1 MEPLNQG
8 IFGAK
13 RMSVEMHRAPS
24 FSALFA
30 EKGGKLHLPDQ
41 QRMSVEMRLRRVS
54 TNLMVTFAL
63 AFVLTPWTSRATS
76 CTSEPQLGSLD
87 RDALSAIIT
96 KVANAV
102 IAQDDSTLQAVL
114 LPQEASQWEGMR
126 GAVEQAAPLVKGG
139 QFQLRNL
146 YVLDA
151 SDQTAS
157 QDTQFFCSNA
167 SGSLTVTISMSAL
180 PPGRYAVALAD
191 ALGSP
196 EAGQIGVVLAWDG
209 AATAWKLAGLT
220 VRPGVFDG
228 HDGVWYWV
236 RGRSLAKADPWSA
249 WFSYD
254 AARYLLLPVD
264 FLSSPNLEK
273 LRQEQALIMP
283 SPQSA
288 FPLSLPDGDRTWT
301 IEAVGLDPS
310 LREADLGVVYQ
321 STGVTD
327 PAALRTE
334 ATAVLSAFL
343 KAQPGIRANF
353 HGLWAY
359 AEKDGKRTA
368 IIELPMA
375 KIP

>member
-1 MEPLNQG
+1 MKV
-8 IFGAK
+8 A
-13 RMSVEMHRAPS
+13 
-24 FSALFA
+24 
-30 EKGGKLHLPDQ
+30 
-41 QRMSVEMRLRRVS
+41 MRLRWMV
-54 TNLMVTFAL
+54 LMAL
-63 AFVLTPWTSRATS
+63 ALLLAPWTSRAAS
-76 CTSEPQLGSLD
+76 CTPEPQLGSLD
-87 RDALSAIIT
+87 RDALSAIVT
-96 KVANAV
+96 KVANALT
-102 IAQDDSTLQAVL
+102 AQDYSTLQAVL
-114 LPQEASQWEGMR
+114 LPQEAAQWEGIR
-126 GAVEQAAPLVKGG
+126 AAVEQAAPLLKGG

-146 YVLDA
+146 YLLDA
-151 SDQTAS
+151 SEQTAPA
-157 QDTQFFCSNA
+157 DTQFFCSNA
-167 SGSLTVTISMSAL
+167 AGSLTVTVNMSAL

-191 ALGSP
+191 AAGAPL
-196 EAGQIGVVLAWDG
+196 AGQIGLVLAWDG
-209 AATAWKLAGLT
+209 AAKEWKLAGLT

-236 RGRSLAKADPWSA
+236 RGRALAKPDPWSA
-249 WFSYD
+249 WYSYD

-288 FPLSLPDGDRTWT
+288 SPLSLPDGDRTWK
-301 IEAVGLDPS
+301 IEAVGLDPA
-310 LREADLGVVYQ
+310 LREPDLGVVYQ

-368 IIELPMA
+368 VIELPMD

>member
-1 MEPLNQG
+1 MKV
-8 IFGAK
+8 A
-13 RMSVEMHRAPS
+13 
-24 FSALFA
+24 
-30 EKGGKLHLPDQ
+30 
-41 QRMSVEMRLRRVS
+41 MRLRWMV
-54 TNLMVTFAL
+54 LMAL
-63 AFVLTPWTSRATS
+63 ALLLAPWTSRAAS
-76 CTSEPQLGSLD
+76 CTPEPQLGSLD
-87 RDALSAIIT
+87 RDALSAIVT
-96 KVANAV
+96 KVANALT
-102 IAQDDSTLQAVL
+102 AQDYSTLQALL
-114 LPQEASQWEGMR
+114 LPQEAAQWEGIR
-126 GAVEQAAPLVKGG
+126 AAVEQAAPLLKGG

-146 YVLDA
+146 YLLDA
-151 SDQTAS
+151 SEQAAPA
-157 QDTQFFCSNA
+157 DTQFFCSNA
-167 SGSLTVTISMSAL
+167 AGSLTVTVNMSAL

-191 ALGSP
+191 AAGAPL
-196 EAGQIGVVLAWDG
+196 AGQIGLVLAWDG
-209 AATAWKLAGLT
+209 AAKEWKLAGLT

-236 RGRSLAKADPWSA
+236 RGRALAKPDPWSA
-249 WFSYD
+249 WYSYD

-288 FPLSLPDGDRTWT
+288 FPLSLPDGDRTWK
-301 IEAVGLDPS
+301 IEAVGLDPA
-310 LREADLGVVYQ
+310 LREPDLGVVYQ

-368 IIELPMA
+368 VIELPMD

>member
-1 MEPLNQG
+1 M
-8 IFGAK
+8 
-13 RMSVEMHRAPS
+13 
-24 FSALFA
+24 
-30 EKGGKLHLPDQ
+30 
-41 QRMSVEMRLRRVS
+41 
-54 TNLMVTFAL
+54 AL
-63 AFVLTPWTSRATS
+63 ALLSAPWTSRAAT
-76 CTSEPQLGSLD
+76 CTPEPQLGSLD
-87 RDALSAIIT
+87 RDALSAIVT

-102 IAQDDSTLQAVL
+102 MAQDESTLQAVL
-114 LPQEASQWEGMR
+114 LPQEASQWDGIR
-126 GAVEQAAPLVKGG
+126 ATVEQAAPLLKGG
-139 QFQLRNL
+139 KFQLRNL
-146 YVLDA
+146 YLLDA
-151 SDQTAS
+151 SEHTAP

-167 SGSLTVTISMSAL
+167 AGSLTVTVNMNDL

-191 ALGSP
+191 AAGAP
-196 EAGQIGVVLAWDG
+196 TAGQMGVILAWDS
-209 AATAWKLAGLT
+209 AAVAWKLAGLT
-220 VRPGVFDG
+220 IRPGVFDG

-249 WFSYD
+249 WYSYD

-264 FLSSPNLEK
+264 FLSSPNFEK

-288 FPLSLPDGDRTWT
+288 FPLSLPDGDRTWK
-301 IEAVGLDPS
+301 IEAVGFDPT
-310 LREADLGVVYQ
+310 LHEPDLGVVYQ

-343 KAQPGIRANF
+343 KTQPGIRANF

-359 AEKDGKRTA
+359 AEKDGKRSPVM
-368 IIELPMA
+368 ELPMD